1 MADKEKSTAHI
12 RLSEEDKDELFAE
25 FALRYAQMDKEDKR
39 ESASRN
45 TSAMKNLT
53 KYWNEVSYRSCGSCY
68 TYKDIPDDKKYMYRL
83 YDGRPYMAA
92 DGLYNAYL
100 AIRKV
105 VPYAVG
111 AKRSLE
117 GMPIAG
123 SYPGY
128 KRTYVLDPEKDTD
141 EATEIGRRL
150 INTLL
155 DYLKEVESKNGYSK
169 EDKT

>member
-1 MADKEKSTAHI
+1 MDHKEASTAHI

-39 ESASRN
+39 ESAARN

-53 KYWNEVSYRSCGSCY
+53 KYWEKVSYRSCGSHY
-68 TYKDIPDDKKYMYRL
+68 TYEDIPDDKKYMYRL

-117 GMPIAG
+117 GTPIAG

-141 EATEIGRRL
+141 EATKIGKRL
-150 INTLL
+150 LDVLI
-155 DYLKEVESKNGYSK
+155 DYLKEVENEPG
-169 EDKT
+169 